1 MDAKA
6 KRILG
11 AVSVPSF
18 MIGTDFTGAMLL
30 VTPIEQ
36 EYSVDITTTQWVLN
50 AYALTLSMG
59 LVAGGRLG
67 DLLGHR
73 RYVLIGLGIFF
84 VASIGCILA
93 PTVSTLIFA
102 RAAQGV
108 GSALVWPCILALA
121 ATSVEE
127 DERGPAMGILMGSVA
142 AGNVL
147 APFIAGSLS
156 ALGDWRS
163 FFIFNAVFAVLS
175 AVLIFR
181 FIEREKEHATNEAV
195 DISGMAV
202 LAVGVFCLLF
212 GLDIGADNGWF
223 HAGTLALFA
232 GALVFFALFPMV
244 ESRVKDPMI
253 PLTMMR
259 NHQFVRTLAL
269 NGLPAVVLF
278 LCLLYL
284 PQYMQKVL
292 GWSIFWSSMGMLP
305 LAVVLAAMNLAVG
318 NYYNAIGPRK
328 LMAAGHASLILGCV
342 LMLFLQTSWGYVA
355 LVPVMLVVGLGG
367 GLVFGPAGTAAVN
380 ALGAKGAGLAGGLSF
395 MFHLG
400 LGAIGIACATAMMF
414 GAAIGKVEAV
424 TASANVTLPTGDL
437 RVLAAGTLKDP
448 AVMSITE
455 RYSGQEAEAV
465 MNAVRDSFA
474 TGLHAAFWFGLAVAV
489 IGLIISLSL
498 NESKLRTETPEED
511 TATN

>member
-1 MDAKA
+1 MDSRA

-84 VASIGCILA
+84 AASIACVFA
-93 PTVSTLIFA
+93 PTVSALIFA

-108 GSALVWPCILALA
+108 GSALIWPCILALA

-127 DERGPAMGILMGSVA
+127 DERGKAMGILMGTVA
-142 AGNVL
+142 GGNVL
-147 APFIAGSLS
+147 APFIAGSLA
-156 ALGDWRS
+156 ALGDWRG
-163 FFIFNAVFAVLS
+163 FFVFNAVFAVIAAL
-175 AVLIFR
+175 LIFR
-181 FIEREKEHATNEAV
+181 FIDREKEHARDETV
-195 DISGMAV
+195 DLSGMAV
-202 LAVGVFCLLF
+202 LAIAVFCLLF
-212 GLDIGADNGWF
+212 GLDTGADNGWF
-223 HAGTLALFA
+223 NGTTLLLFA
-232 GALVFFALFPMV
+232 GALVFFAAFPFV
-244 ESRVKDPMI
+244 EKFVKDPMI
-253 PLTMMR
+253 PLPMMR

-269 NGLPAVVLF
+269 NGLPAIVLF

-305 LAVVLAAMNLAVG
+305 LAVVVASMNLAVG
-318 NYYNAIGPRK
+318 NYYNSIGPRK
-328 LMAAGHASLILGCV
+328 LMAAGHAFLVLGCV

-355 LVPVMLVVGLGG
+355 LVPVMIVVGIGG

-380 ALGAKGAGLAGGLSF
+380 AVGAQGAGLAGGLSF

-414 GAAIGKVEAV
+414 VTAIKKVETIV
-424 TASANVTLPTGDL
+424 SSAGIKLPLNEL
-437 RVLAAGTLKDP
+437 RVLAAGTLDDP
-448 AVMSITE
+448 AVKSITE
-455 RYSGQEAEAV
+455 RYSGKDIDV
-465 MNAVRDSFA
+465 INTAVRDSFA
-474 TGLHAAFWFGLAVAV
+474 AGLHAAFWFGLAVAI
-489 IGLIISLSL
+489 IGVVVSVSLD
-498 NESKLRTETPEED
+498 ESKLRTDAPEDDAAEI
-511 TATN
+511 

>member
-1 MDAKA
+1 MDSKA

-11 AVSVPSF
+11 AVSIPSF

-84 VASIGCILA
+84 LASLGCILA
-93 PTVSTLIFA
+93 PDVNTLIFA

-108 GSALVWPCILALA
+108 GSALIWPCILALA

-127 DERGPAMGILMGSVA
+127 DERGKAMGILMGTVA

-156 ALGDWRS
+156 ALGDWRG
-163 FFIFNAVFAVLS
+163 FFVFNAIFAVI
-175 AVLIFR
+175 AAGLIFR
-181 FIEREKEHATNEAV
+181 FIDREKDHATNEAV
-195 DISGMAV
+195 DVTGMAV
-202 LAVGVFCLLF
+202 LAVAVFCLLF
-212 GLDIGADNGWF
+212 ALDTGADNGWLS
-223 HAGTLALFA
+223 ASTLLLL
-232 GALVFFALFPMV
+232 GGSIVFFIAFPFV
-244 ESRVKDPMI
+244 EQRVKDPMI
-253 PLTMMR
+253 PLSMMR

-305 LAVVLAAMNLAVG
+305 LAVVLASMNLLVG
-318 NYYNAIGPRK
+318 NYYNAVGPRK
-328 LMAAGHASLILGCV
+328 LMAAGNACLILGCV
-342 LMLFLQTSWGYVA
+342 LMLFLQTSWGYAA
-355 LVPVMLVVGLGG
+355 LIPVMLVVGLGG

-380 ALGAKGAGLAGGLSF
+380 AVGAKGAGLAGGLSF

-414 GAAIGKVEAV
+414 IAAIRKVEAV
-424 TASANVTLPTGDL
+424 TSAASVNLPAGDL
-437 RVLAAGTLKDP
+437 RVLAAGTLEDP
-448 AVMSITE
+448 AVKAITA
-455 RYSGQEAEAV
+455 RFSGNEAEAV
-465 MNAVRDSFA
+465 TSAVRESFA
-474 TGLHAAFWFGLAVAV
+474 TGLHAAFWFGLAVAIV
-489 IGLIISLSL
+489 GLVVAISID
-498 NESKLRTETPEED
+498 ESKLRTDAPEEE
-511 TATN
+511 AAEI

>member
-1 MDAKA
+1 MDSKA

-11 AVSVPSF
+11 AVSIPSF
-18 MIGTDFTGAMLL
+18 MIGTEFTGAMLL

-73 RYVLIGLGIFF
+73 RYVLIGLGIFL

-93 PTVSTLIFA
+93 PNVSTLIFA

-108 GSALVWPCILALA
+108 GSALIWPCILALA

-127 DERGPAMGILMGSVA
+127 EERGKAMGILMGTVA

-156 ALGDWRS
+156 ALGDWRG
-163 FFIFNAVFAVLS
+163 FFVFNAIFALLS
-175 AVLIFR
+175 AVLIFH
-181 FIEREKEHATNEAV
+181 FIEREKEHATNETV
-195 DISGMAV
+195 DVSGMAV
-202 LAVGVFCLLF
+202 LAAAVFCLLF
-212 GLDIGADNGWF
+212 GLDTGADNGWF
-223 HAGTLALFA
+223 HVGTLALFA
-232 GALVFFALFPMV
+232 SALIFFVLFPFV

-253 PLTMMR
+253 PLRMMR

-292 GWSIFWSSMGMLP
+292 GWSIFWSAMGMLP
-305 LAVVLAAMNLAVG
+305 LAVVLAVMNLVVG
-318 NYYNAIGPRK
+318 NYYNSMGPRK
-328 LMAAGHASLILGCV
+328 LMAAGNAFLVLGCV
-342 LMLFLQTSWGYVA
+342 LMLFLETSWGYPA

-380 ALGAKGAGLAGGLSF
+380 AVGAKGAGLAGGLSF

-414 GAAIGKVEAV
+414 VTAIRKVETV
-424 TASANVTLPTGDL
+424 VSAGNVSLPSGDL
-437 RVLAAGTLKDP
+437 RVLAAGTLEDP
-448 AVMSITE
+448 AVRAITT
-455 RYSGQEAEAV
+455 RFTGSEADV
-465 MNAVRDSFA
+465 VTNAVRESFA
-474 TGLHAAFWFGLAVAV
+474 SGLHAAFWFGLAVAV
-489 IGLIISLSL
+489 IGVIISLSL
-498 NESKLRTETPEED
+498 NESKLRTDTPEEE
-511 TATN
+511 AAEI

>member
-1 MDAKA
+1 VDSKA

-11 AVSVPSF
+11 AVSIPSF

-30 VTPIEQ
+30 VTAIEK

-93 PTVSTLIFA
+93 PNVSTLIFA

-108 GSALVWPCILALA
+108 GTALVWPCILALA
-121 ATSVEE
+121 ATSVGD
-127 DERGPAMGILMGSVA
+127 DERGKAMGILLGTVA
-142 AGNVL
+142 AGNVM
-147 APFIAGSLS
+147 APFIAGTLS
-156 ALGDWRS
+156 SIGDWRG
-163 FFIFNAVFAVLS
+163 FFVFNAVFAVLS
-175 AVLIFR
+175 AVLIFQ

-195 DISGMAV
+195 DIFGMVV
-202 LAVGVFCLLF
+202 LAIAVFCLLF
-212 GLDIGADNGWF
+212 GLDTGADAGWF
-223 HAGTLALFA
+223 AGTTVLLFVA
-232 GALVFFALFPMV
+232 AIVFFGAFPFV
-244 ESRVKDPMI
+244 ESFVKDPMI
-253 PLTMMR
+253 PLPMMR

-292 GWSIFWSSMGMLP
+292 GWSILWSSLGMLP
-305 LAVVLAAMNLAVG
+305 MAVVLATMNLMVG
-318 NYYNAIGPRK
+318 NYYNAVGPRK
-328 LMAAGHASLILGCV
+328 LMAAGCGALVVGCI
-342 LMLFLQTSWGYVA
+342 LMLFLQTSWGYPA
-355 LVPVMLVVGLGG
+355 LIPVMLVVGIGG
-367 GLVFGPAGTAAVN
+367 GLAFGPAGTAAVN
-380 ALGAKGAGLAGGLSF
+380 AVGPKGAGLAGGLSF

-414 GAAIGKVEAV
+414 GSATRKVE
-424 TASANVTLPTGDL
+424 SALSAANLTLPTADL
-437 RVLAAGTLKDP
+437 RVLAAGTLEDP
-448 AVMSITE
+448 AVKAITE
-455 RYSGQEAEAV
+455 RYSGKDVEAITS
-465 MNAVRDSFA
+465 AVRDSFA
-474 TGLHAAFWFGLAVAV
+474 SGLHAAFWFGLAVA
-489 IGLIISLSL
+489 ILGLVISLSL
-498 NESKLRTETPEED
+498 DESKLRTDAPDEGDAEI
-511 TATN
+511 